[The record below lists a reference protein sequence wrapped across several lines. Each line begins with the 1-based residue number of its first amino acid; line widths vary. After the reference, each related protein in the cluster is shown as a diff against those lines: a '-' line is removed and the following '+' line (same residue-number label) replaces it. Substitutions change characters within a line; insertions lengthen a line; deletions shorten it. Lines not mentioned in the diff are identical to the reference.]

1 MKNKKFL
8 LAFYAKTGY
17 INLCFYKIAEK

>member
-1 MKNKKFL
+1 MKNKKLL
-8 LAFYAKTGY
+8 LAFYAETGY